1 MGDDRPG
8 DGANVPAVIPVGI
21 PAPSAEPTG
30 PVQRGRP
37 FMPGRSGN
45 PAGRPKGARNRH
57 KEAFLAIVADHFAQH
72 GKEAFDKLARDDPAS
87 YLRIMSSFV
96 PREQA
101 REDFGDLTDDE
112 IVEVIERADRHR
124 FVNRM
129 IEAGDKVL

>member
-8 DGANVPAVIPVGI
+8 DGANVTAVIPVGT
-21 PAPSAEPTG
+21 PASSAEPTG

-37 FMPGRSGN
+37 FAPGRSGN

-57 KEAFLAIVADHFAQH
+57 KEAFLATVADHFAEH
-72 GKEAFDKLARDDPAS
+72 GKEAFDKLAKDDPAS

-101 REDFGDLTDDE
+101 REDFGDLTDEE